1 MIFSENAEKVAIE
14 DKTPNIADV
23 KISEELAAIIKLK
36 NSVWPSELH
45 LQTINL
51 RALLNAI
58 AEIDY
63 RDYEKIQQKFRNLFG
78 EDEEDFI
85 DELGPYSPTPED
97 NEIILSSSRKR
108 IVNYIVNLL
117 MPYLNDKVI
126 ASRELF
132 KKVAKR
138 ISDAIFQIN
147 NFAGIHIIR
156 IF

>member
-1 MIFSENAEKVAIE
+1 MKL
-14 DKTPNIADV
+14 
-23 KISEELAAIIKLK
+23 SEELAAIIKLK

-51 RALLNAI
+51 RALLHAI

-97 NEIILSSSRKR
+97 NEIIISSSRKR
-108 IVNYIVNLL
+108 IVNYTVNLL

-126 ASRELF
+126 ASRDLF

-147 NFAGIHIIR
+147 NFAGKNIR
-156 IF
+156 IY